1 MHFGEDEIEKKREE
15 EIVGEKE
22 KKKSSVFVP
31 NLSGVI
37 SWRVTSLLDFVK
49 SLFSRPTGL

>member
-37 SWRVTSLLDFVK
+37 S
-49 SLFSRPTGL
+49 